1 MFSLKAASLSTLCIL
16 ALTAGLAGVARA
28 QSEQESYFSP
38 ERGWGLASPAFNNPH
53 RVSWKTAVITDQTH
67 LHAVPA
73 GFAQLLLTNHSP
85 ANMEFIIDP
94 WVGRDSKGQ
103 LFIGTGWFDVH
114 VPPLGFA
121 HVITPSG
128 TCAIEI
134 AVKSEA
140 KREEAGKI
148 SEYIFDEGHFFQDV
162 PTGSKTTIE
171 VSWQPLP
178 GTGGTVSG
186 APPERPTTSSRI
198 AGAPVLAAIGRISAG
213 AHQHF
218 PEPQRVPLA
227 AGQRTGWDLRN
238 DTQYALH
245 VYVAGPTTQEIR
257 IPVGQASHVDL
268 PFGYYKIAADVPASN
283 VLPFYAER
291 TLASDSRWQSDFYI
305 RIQQP

>member
-198 AGAPVLAAIGRISAG
+198 AGAPVSRGNRSNQRWRSPAFPGTSESPLGRRAAYG
-213 AHQHF
+213 
-218 PEPQRVPLA
+218 L
-227 AGQRTGWDLRN
+227 
-238 DTQYALH
+238 
-245 VYVAGPTTQEIR
+245 GPTKRHTIR
-257 IPVGQASHVDL
+257 PARLRGWTDDPRNSHSCGPGLTRRSPVRLLQDRRGRA
-268 PFGYYKIAADVPASN
+268 GIKRPA
-283 VLPFYAER
+283 LLCR
-291 TLASDSRWQSDFYI
+291 TYPRV
-305 RIQQP
+305 